1 MKIEIKEDV
10 WRTKKSLSCFWNT
23 FVQVVIIYISLE
35 RQEKYVFCDIQNN
48 QILRQPHKH
57 ACIYIQL
64 YTSPPFF
71 YLFREFLSKVTAG
84 IHNLIIWHLNQE
96 LHLLAL
102 LVFLDAAGNFK
113 QKIKLTSPKILCFF
127 FLLENF
133 ISMIYFCL
141 IIIHLLITSQL
152 TSSKSNQ
159 HFQSSN
165 NHPCY

>member
-10 WRTKKSLSCFWNT
+10 WGTKKSLSCFWNT

-71 YLFREFLSKVTAG
+71 YLFGEFLSKVTAG

-102 LVFLDAAGNFK
+102 LVSLDAAGNFINK
-113 QKIKLTSPKILCFF
+113 KIKLTSPKILCFF
-127 FLLENF
+127 FVRKFHQYDLFLFNHNSFTDNKPINLFQIQSTLLV
-133 ISMIYFCL
+133 L
-141 IIIHLLITSQL
+141 
-152 TSSKSNQ
+152 
-159 HFQSSN
+159 
-165 NHPCY
+165 